1 MQYMFEV
8 QMHENNVLL
17 LPYTFIT
24 VNYFT
29 VYQNS
34 E

>member
-1 MQYMFEV
+1 MQYMSEV

-17 LPYTFIT
+17 LQYTFIT